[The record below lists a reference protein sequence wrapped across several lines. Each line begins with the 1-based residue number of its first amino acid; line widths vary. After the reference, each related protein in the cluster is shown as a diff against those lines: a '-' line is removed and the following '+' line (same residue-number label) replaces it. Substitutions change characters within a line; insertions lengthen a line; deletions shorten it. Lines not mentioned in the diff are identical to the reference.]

1 MNSKTRSASRSL
13 VSDRELDAIDR
24 LFPSH
29 IKVVTEAEE
38 RQGMILIDGQAR
50 RHAAAAQERV
60 FVIQHN
66 DGQPIKRQEGR
77 AIGRN
82 DPCPCGS
89 GRKFKQCHRNDKD
102 YQTVA

>member
-13 VSDRELDAIDR
+13 VSNRELDAIDQ

-29 IKVVTEAEE
+29 VKVVTEAEE
-38 RQGMILIDGQAR
+38 RQGMVLIDGQAR
-50 RHAAAAQERV
+50 RLATERAKKLYV
-60 FVIQHN
+60 LQHN
-66 DGQPIKRQEGR
+66 DGQPIRRQEGR

-102 YQTVA
+102 YQTIA